1 MRNGVIFRIAL
12 WASAGFLVSAGWGLY
27 FASANK
33 ANPVEPIVYAL
44 FRLTQPVAA
53 VTVSYF
59 DFPRGLTWIVVENA
73 ATYALVSLA
82 AQMLGISRKSRYKKL
97 VDYGIQAH

>member
-1 MRNGVIFRIAL
+1 MRNGMIFRIAL
-12 WASAGFLVSAGWGLY
+12 WASTGFLVSAGWGLY

-33 ANPVEPIVYAL
+33 ANPIEAIVYAL

-53 VTVSYF
+53 ITVSYF

-73 ATYALVSLA
+73 ATYAL
-82 AQMLGISRKSRYKKL
+82 LGLIVETIRQRYRRIQIS
-97 VDYGIQAH
+97 H